1 MKAII
6 LSKNNINK
14 LKQYFNAR
22 TISKKNK
29 ILELYFIRLKF
40 FNIVFYEKQI

>member
-14 LKQYFNAR
+14 LKQYFNAI
-22 TISKKNK
+22 TISKKNNMLK
-29 ILELYFIRLKF
+29 ICMGITFHQDRIFSK
-40 FNIVFYEKQI
+40 

>member
-29 ILELYFIRLKF
+29 SHGILALIR
-40 FNIVFYEKQI
+40 